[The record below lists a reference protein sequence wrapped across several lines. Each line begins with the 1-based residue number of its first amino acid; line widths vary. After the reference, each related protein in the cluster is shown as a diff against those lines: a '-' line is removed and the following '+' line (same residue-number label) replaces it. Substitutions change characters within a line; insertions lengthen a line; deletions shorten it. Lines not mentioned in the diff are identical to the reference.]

1 MHRNRSQVPLLIQ
14 SETKELG
21 IRLSSP
27 AVCKPHP
34 LLHWAS
40 RNMDNFKGEKKQ
52 TIATCCSSSLGCWRV
67 PVCALRIV
75 RGFFLELQFGSLGV
89 KLTALYALVGSSSVT
104 CNGSR
109 YTASLLPLSAAWCWT
124 AIPPPRL
131 LLWNPWGSLSRC
143 PSWPIR
149 LSSFLETLSPFPV
162 AETDWTSFS
171 FAPCLTFCVRVG
183 VCVCVSLSLS
193 CFLHF
198 SPYFYSLFLAKKV
211 PGKELGHDT
220 RHSSIFFFHDLLLQ
234 LNFKNSGRR

>member
-193 CFLHF
+193 LLL
-198 SPYFYSLFLAKKV
+198 SSLLSLFLLPVFGKKS
-211 PGKELGHDT
+211 P
-220 RHSSIFFFHDLLLQ
+220 R
-234 LNFKNSGRR
+234 